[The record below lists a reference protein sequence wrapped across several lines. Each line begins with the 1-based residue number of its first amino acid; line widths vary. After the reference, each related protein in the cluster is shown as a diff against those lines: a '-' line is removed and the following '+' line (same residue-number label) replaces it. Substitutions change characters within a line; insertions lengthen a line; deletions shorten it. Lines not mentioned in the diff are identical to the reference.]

1 MLVKKQQL
9 QTSGSVAGTNIPASG
24 SILGRDDY
32 QTVDGTVQS
41 HTGMA
46 QAPQKGKNPNKPFR
60 INTPLTNPQGSF
72 NLGRAAWRPQLNS
85 GPSEYRSSGAQEQ
98 GYQGNWG
105 PQPQVYHQV
114 PPRKLKSS
122 SPTQVNPFPV
132 GFAKPNTGSYTRPEY
147 YNSNQVETMQ
157 MVSIGGQVVS
167 LLISRRLLA
176 SWKSSK
182 TWITSK

>member
-1 MLVKKQQL
+1 MKKQQL

-32 QTVDGTVQS
+32 QTVDGTIQS

-46 QAPQKGKNPNKPFR
+46 QAPPKNRNPNKPFR

-85 GPSEYRSSGAQEQ
+85 GPSEYRSNGAQEQ
-98 GYQGNWG
+98 MYQPNWG
-105 PQPQVYHQV
+105 PQGLAYNQV

-122 SPTQVNPFPV
+122 SPNQVNPFPV

-147 YNSNQVETMQ
+147 YNSGQVETVQ
-157 MVSIGGQVVS
+157 MTSIGGQVDN
-167 LLISRRLLA
+167 LLIPRRPRV

-182 TWITSK
+182 TSTTSR